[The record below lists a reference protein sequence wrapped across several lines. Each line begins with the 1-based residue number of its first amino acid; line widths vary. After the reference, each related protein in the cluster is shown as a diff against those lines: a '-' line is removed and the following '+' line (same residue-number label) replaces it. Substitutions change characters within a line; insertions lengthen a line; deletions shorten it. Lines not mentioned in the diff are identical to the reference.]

1 MDVQQRSRAI
11 KFPIYENN
19 TERHVDDGDGNM
31 PDKSYQSLV
40 RIKSQN
46 GDNTYDVIHTEEP
59 TSKSTEKNKLKNG
72 NITTWKILALFFGI
86 STVIS
91 GGGVAYLCAKILSRE
106 SCSSPGKNQTGLDQD
121 LIACKCN
128 QGYSGRCC
136 EITPCDR
143 IICENGKSC
152 LYDGNMTLCANILKQ
167 SQGLNNCKSAC
178 ASLPCRNNGQCVEV
192 VGGYTCICSSGYTGI
207 TCKTLIHPCRRSPCK
222 NNGNCTEN
230 GYDYKCDCPKGF
242 SASDCHETPCDNFPC
257 KNQGRC
263 ENIASGRNCNCKEGY
278 TGTDCEKT
286 PCSGSPCKNG
296 GFCSNR
302 GSIYHCTCPLGTSGI
317 NCQNISC
324 GFPEYR
330 RNVLNQ
336 KTCNISPCLKDW
348 IFNIATFSC
357 YWIDIRKARWSSA
370 NKICQSK
377 GASLAFIQ
385 SLEEIKWLE
394 QFINENV
401 WVGGRAA
408 NKQYQWQS
416 SEYNYAIHN
425 QSNLWTQNE
434 PGSFNRNYCVQLWK
448 RTESFLLDD
457 TTCSQENRF
466 ICKTTNLQRT

>member
-1 MDVQQRSRAI
+1 MDVKPRPRPVNFAI
-11 KFPIYENN
+11 YMNN
-19 TERHVDDGDGNM
+19 TERHDDDGNM

-46 GDNTYDVIHTEEP
+46 ADNTYDVLLHEEA
-59 TSKSTEKNKLKNG
+59 TSRSTEKNKLKNG
-72 NITTWKILALFFGI
+72 NTTTWKILALLFCM
-86 STVIS
+86 STVIL
-91 GGGVAYLCAKILSRE
+91 GGAVAYLSAKILSVR
-106 SCSSPGKNQTGLDQD
+106 SDLRLSAGKNQTGLDQD
-121 LIACKCN
+121 LTCKCN
-128 QGYSGRCC
+128 Q
-136 EITPCDR
+136 
-143 IICENGKSC
+143 
-152 LYDGNMTLCANILKQ
+152 
-167 SQGLNNCKSAC
+167 
-178 ASLPCRNNGQCVEV
+178 
-192 VGGYTCICSSGYTGI
+192 
-207 TCKTLIHPCRRSPCK
+207 TLIDPCRRSPCK
-222 NNGNCTEN
+222 NNGVCTEN
-230 GYDYKCDCPKGF
+230 GNDYKCDCPKGF

-257 KNQGRC
+257 KHQGRC
-263 ENIASGRNCNCKEGY
+263 ENIGSGRNCNCKEGY
-278 TGTDCEKT
+278 TGKDCEET

-317 NCQNISC
+317 NCENISC

-357 YWIDIRKARWSSA
+357 YWIDIRKARWNSA

-408 NKQYQWQS
+408 KKQYRWQS

-434 PGSFNRNYCVQLWK
+434 PGSFNRNYCVQLGK

-457 TTCSQENRF
+457 TACYYEKRF
-466 ICKTTNLQRT
+466 ICKTTNLPGI